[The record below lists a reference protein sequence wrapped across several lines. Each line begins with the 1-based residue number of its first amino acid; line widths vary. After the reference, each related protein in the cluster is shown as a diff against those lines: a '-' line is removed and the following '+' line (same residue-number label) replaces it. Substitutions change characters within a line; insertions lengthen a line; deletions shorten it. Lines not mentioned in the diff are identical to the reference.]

1 VQNALAYNPM
11 VPIIDGYQRIF
22 LQHLAPQWP
31 SLAMPAVVTVVLLV
45 LGFVFFMRR
54 VGEMVDE
61 L

>member
-1 VQNALAYNPM
+1 V
-11 VPIIDGYQRIF
+11 DGYQRIF
-22 LQHLAPQWP
+22 LLHLPPQWL
-31 SLAMPAVVTVVLLV
+31 SLTMPAVVTLVLLV

>member
-1 VQNALAYNPM
+1 ML
-11 VPIIDGYQRIF
+11 PIMDGYQLIF
-22 LQHLAPQWP
+22 LQHLPPQWT
-31 SLAMPAVVTVVLLV
+31 SLGMPAVVTLVLLV